1 MNYLEASNTS
11 TKTKTASVS
20 GLWLYALGT
29 LFVVLKLTGT
39 INWSWWFVLAP
50 FWIPW
55 VLIALGL
62 MVMGLVALAFILV
75 NINKR

>member
-1 MNYLEASNTS
+1 MNYLETSNTS

-20 GLWLYALGT
+20 GLWLYALGA

-39 INWSWWFVLAP
+39 INWSWWIVLAP
-50 FWIPW
+50 LWIPW

-62 MVMGLVALAFILV
+62 IVMGLVALAFILV